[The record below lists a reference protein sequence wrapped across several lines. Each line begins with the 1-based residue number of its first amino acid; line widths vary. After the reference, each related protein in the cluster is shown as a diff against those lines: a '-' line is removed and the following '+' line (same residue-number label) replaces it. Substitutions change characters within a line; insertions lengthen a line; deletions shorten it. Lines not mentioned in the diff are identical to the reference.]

1 MADKPNASSSNR
13 GFKIGKAPVRIQKAP
28 PEEFLSLDVPARPKV
43 DASDVVVPDGYK
55 VEAVMTGLSFP
66 TDVTFADDGT
76 IFVSE
81 GGSSWPTRPYMPAR
95 VVIIKP
101 NGKTEAIT
109 MNVQAGP
116 RGIAWREGE
125 LYMAIKG
132 GYHMQ
137 VAKYNLETGK
147 LTVLIDKLPS
157 GGWHEPGGPVFG
169 PDGLMYFGNGSVSQQ
184 GVCLPMGFT
193 VDLAKHPLA
202 HDVPGQDVTLTGNNV
217 WSRDPRRP
225 YPYLTQTGPF
235 KPFGT
240 TAEKG
245 EVIKG
250 ALFCNSAVWRSKPD
264 GSDVELL
271 AWGIRNPFGMAINEE
286 GELYVSD
293 NDFEEKGE
301 RAIAKDPD
309 RIWHIKNA
317 KQPFGSVKTP
327 DWYGFPDIC
336 GDGLPVNHEKHHPEK
351 GKPADLF
358 LQDPPPWAGPAAF
371 LEQPHSCMCKMDF
384 SSSDSFG
391 HKGELFVAEWGT
403 LAPLNS
409 PRRED
414 LDHGFRVI
422 RVDVKKGTAEP
433 FMHNK
438 EFGPASRIGGGGI
451 ERPVSC
457 KFSPNGKDLYVLDF
471 GHARIDKGA
480 MFAFAHTGVLWK
492 ITKEEETHE

>member
-1 MADKPNASSSNR
+1 MADKKEVSSSNT
-13 GFKIGKAPVRIQKAP
+13 GFAIGKAPVRTKRTSQ
-28 PEEFLSLDVPARPKV
+28 EQLRRLQVPARPEIN
-43 DASDVVVPDGYK
+43 AADVVVPEGYK
-55 VEAVMTGLSFP
+55 VEAVMAGLSFP
-66 TDVTFADDGT
+66 TDITFADDGT

-95 VVIIKP
+95 IIVIRP
-101 NGKTEAIT
+101 DGETEAIT

-116 RGIAWREGE
+116 RGITWRDGE
-125 LYMAIKG
+125 LYMCIKG

-137 VAKYNLETGK
+137 VAKYNLESGALK
-147 LTVLIDKLPS
+147 ILIDKLPS

-169 PDGLMYFGNGSVSQQ
+169 PDGMMYFGNGSVSQQ
-184 GVCLPMGFT
+184 GVALPAGFT

-217 WSRDPRRP
+217 WTRDPRKP

-245 EVIKG
+245 EVVKG
-250 ALFCNSAVWRSKPD
+250 ELFCNSAVWRSKPD
-264 GSDVELL
+264 GTDVELL

-301 RAIAKDPD
+301 RAIAHDPD

-317 KQPFGSVKTP
+317 KQPFGSVTTP

-336 GDGLPVNHEKHHPEK
+336 GDGLPVNHEKHLPMK
-351 GKPADLF
+351 GKAAELF

-384 SSSDSFG
+384 SKSDFFG
-391 HKGELFVAEWGT
+391 HRGELFVAEWGT

-409 PRRED
+409 PRKED

-422 RVDVKKGTAEP
+422 RVDVEKGTAEP

-438 EFGPASRIGGGGI
+438 KMGPASAFGNGGI

-457 KFSPNGKDLYVLDF
+457 KFSPDGESLYVLDF

-492 ITKEEETHE
+492 ISKKEDENG